1 MKFKAS
7 FDTTTKIISLIAT
20 VLVLVIFTFLWMNL
34 KDAGI
39 MRISLMVFV
48 TFLALVMPYG
58 LSVTYYQINNE
69 ALSVCR
75 PFGKKQ
81 FPITTLTSATII
93 DPKLLR
99 WSWRVFGSGGLF
111 GYYGRFSNKHF
122 GMMTW
127 FLTRRNKVVYLQLEN
142 GKKIMIS
149 PDDPEGFIREYNLL
163 KGIQ

>member
-20 VLVLVIFTFLWMNL
+20 LLVVVIFTFIWMSL
-34 KDAGI
+34 KDAGVI
-39 MRISLMVFV
+39 RILLMIFV

-58 LSVTYYQINNE
+58 LSITRYGIDNE

-81 FPITTLTSATII
+81 FPLATVTSASII

-99 WSWRVFGSGGLF
+99 WSWRVFGSGGMF

-127 FLTRRNKVVYLQLEN
+127 YLTSRNKVVYLQLEN

-149 PDDPEGFIREYNLL
+149 PDDPEGFLREYHLL